1 MTALLARFLGRMPVG
16 WLQLTHNYG
25 RLASAVAGV
34 AFANVLV
41 FVQLGIM
48 GSMNTATRDSY
59 KMLNADIILSAQD
72 ANTIAEGSNVPRQW
86 MFRAMSD
93 PGVADA
99 TPLYMGTVQWKQNG
113 NDTKLQLLAMDPVKT
128 GFFSPQVQRKVQSL
142 TLPDVAMIDLKTRQI
157 DPQVLAGI
165 RPHSPLNTEIMGR
178 TVSFVDTF
186 TGGVGFSADGYVLTS
201 DQTFL
206 RLFPKRQSGAPNHI
220 LLKLAPGQD
229 AATVIGRLQSDLPP
243 DLRIRTIAQAAD
255 DDVVFSTTK
264 RPTGIIFGFGV
275 LMGVLVGIVIVYQ
288 VLSTDV
294 ADHLKEYATFKAMGY
309 GPGFFLGIVFEEAM
323 VLALMGFVPG
333 SLVSWGVYS
342 LLRSATGLPINMDGL
357 VTFLV
362 FVGTLAACAVSG
374 AVATRRLNAADPAD
388 LF

>member
-1 MTALLARFLGRMPVG
+1 MPVG

-59 KMLNADIILSAQD
+59 KMLNADIILSAED

-86 MFRAMSD
+86 MFRAMTD

-128 GFFSPQVQRKVQSL
+128 GFFSPQVQHKVETL
-142 TLPDVAMIDLKTRQI
+142 TLPDVAMIDLRTRQT
-157 DPQVLAGI
+157 DPELLAGI
-165 RPHSPLNTEIMGR
+165 RPHSPLRTEVMGQSI
-178 TVSFVDTF
+178 SFVDTF
-186 TGGVGFSADGYVLTS
+186 IGGVGFSADGYVLTS

-206 RLFPKRQSGAPNHI
+206 RLFPQRQSGAPNHL
-220 LLKLAPGQD
+220 LLKLAPGHQAD
-229 AATVIGRLQSDLPP
+229 SVITRLRSDLPA

-255 DDVVFSTTK
+255 DDVVFSTTQ

-275 LMGVLVGIVIVYQ
+275 VMGILVGIVIVYQ

-309 GPGFFLGIVFEEAM
+309 GPGFFFGIIFEEAM
-323 VLALMGFVPG
+323 ILALLGFIPG
-333 SLVSWGVYS
+333 SLVSWGVYT
-342 LLRSATGLPINMDGL
+342 LLRTATGLPINMDGMITL
-357 VTFLV
+357 LIFL
-362 FVGTLAACAVSG
+362 GTLAACAASG

>member
-1 MTALLARFLGRMPVG
+1 MTALLARLLGRMPVG

-48 GSMNTATRDSY
+48 GSMNTATRDTY
-59 KMLNADIILSAQD
+59 KMLNADIILSAKD
-72 ANTIAEGSNVPRQW
+72 ANTISEGSNVPRQW

-99 TPLYMGTVQWKQNG
+99 TPLYMGSVQWKQNG

-128 GFFSPQVQRKVQSL
+128 GFFSPQVRHKIVSL

-157 DPQVLAGI
+157 DQQVLAGI
-165 RPHSPLNTEIMGR
+165 RPHSPLTTEIMGH
-178 TVSFVDTF
+178 TISFADTF

-206 RLFPKRQSGAPNHI
+206 RLFPQRQSGAPNHI
-220 LLKLAPGQD
+220 LLKLAPGHD
-229 AATVIGRLQSDLPP
+229 AAAVIDRLRADLPS

-309 GPGFFLGIVFEEAM
+309 APGFFLGIIFEEAM
-323 VLALMGFVPG
+323 ILALLGFVPG
-333 SLVSWGVYS
+333 SLVSWGVHS
-342 LLRSATGLPINMDGL
+342 LLRTATGLPINMDGT
-357 VTFLV
+357 VVFLV
-362 FVGTLAACAVSG
+362 FLGTLAACAVSG